1 MKTAKQIVRQP
12 IKSTAGILIIALAVA
27 VLVTCV
33 GQYTA
38 TVLTRTNLDDRY
50 NTVALLSDTY
60 LWQQNESGNRVHLSE
75 LPDEIQNWIDNT
87 VQTRPDLV
95 QADSSTGLVSA
106 YIPELNIDN
115 FSQYEGGD
123 QMGEFNIGNPY
134 RCAMLEVTLTEI
146 VTEVITDTSSF
157 FADGIEQEMLN
168 YVSLLCTA
176 RVDGV
181 VGLESGFRKPIG
193 NTILLTIAVCS
204 EEELDALHLQVGSRY
219 LVYGMDYSDMD
230 SDELRN
236 KILNNLPA
244 YEELFGK
251 APLVGI
257 GLDLSQITNQID
269 CTMTVCDFS
278 SLPWNTAT
286 FDENGAFTGF
296 VSYTDERAFYYADS
310 DGYHMVSVPAEEYI
324 ADYSIP
330 TIAALEG
337 TSTKFL
343 ASADGVLWNKTLD
356 SMNISN
362 HGFPV
367 LAVDKLGYQPAFSR
381 ELARIVDGRDFSES
395 ERLNGEKV
403 CIISE
408 SLATA
413 NGLQVGDTI
422 ELRTY
427 AYDPNIEVQRTEMM
441 NSTAFP
447 SAAIYSQTMG
457 FTSEMETYTIVGLY
471 RQENAWQNQNDPY
484 GFTPNTIFV
493 PKAAIDCEMISYSE
507 GIYST
512 LIIQNG
518 KMDEFMQLQEDAGY
532 PGLFVCYDSG
542 YSEIA
547 TALTD
552 YEAVSGRALYIGI
565 SVYTVMMVL
574 FVILFPMQQRKTL
587 ATMCSLGATRGEQIQ
602 HITIGAVALLIPGT
616 MIGAVAGSLLWE
628 RVAAKLM
635 ESINIQLPLEANML
649 VTAPALSVCHLVIMT
664 LVVLMIAIALS
675 TNKGLIG
682 RK

>member
-1 MKTAKQIVRQP
+1 MKTIKQILRQP
-12 IKSTAGILIIALAVA
+12 MKTISGVLIVALAVA
-27 VLVTCV
+27 ILVTCV

-38 TVLTRTNLDDRY
+38 TMLTRTNLDDHY

-60 LWQQNESGNRVHLSE
+60 FWQKNESGNRVHLSE

-87 VQTRPDLV
+87 IQTRPDLV
-95 QADSSTGLVSA
+95 QDNSSTGLVSA
-106 YIPELNIDN
+106 YIPSLSIDN
-115 FSQYEGGD
+115 FSQYENGD
-123 QMGEFNIGNPY
+123 QMGDFNIGNPY
-134 RCAMLEVTLTEI
+134 RCAMLEVTLAEI
-146 VTEVITDTSSF
+146 GTEVITDTSSF
-157 FADGIEQEMLN
+157 FADGIEQELLN
-168 YVSLLCTA
+168 HVSVLCTA
-176 RVDGV
+176 RVESV
-181 VGLESGFRKPIG
+181 IGLESGFRKPTG
-193 NTILLTIAVCS
+193 KTILLTITVCN
-204 EEELDALHLQVGSRY
+204 EEELDALQLQVGSRY

-286 FDENGAFTGF
+286 FDDNGAFTGF
-296 VSYTDERAFYYADS
+296 VSLTDERAFYYADS
-310 DGYHMVSVPAEEYI
+310 EGYHMISIPAEEYI

-330 TIAALEG
+330 TIVALEG
-337 TSTKFL
+337 IPAEFL
-343 ASADGVLWNKTLD
+343 ASADGVLWSETLD

-427 AYDPNIEVQRTEMM
+427 AYDPNIEVQRNEMM

-457 FTSEMETYTIVGLY
+457 FTSELQAYTIVGLY

-493 PKAAIDCEMISYSE
+493 PKTAIDCEMISYSE

-512 LIIQNG
+512 LVIQNG
-518 KMDEFMQLQEDAGY
+518 KMDEFMKLQEDAGY

-542 YSEIA
+542 FSEIA

-552 YEAVSGRALYIGI
+552 YEDVSSRALYIGI
-565 SVYTVMMVL
+565 AVYAVMMVL
-574 FVILFPMQQRKTL
+574 FIVLFPVQQTKTL
-587 ATMCSLGATRGEQIQ
+587 ATMCSLGAIRNLQIR
-602 HITIGAVALLIPGT
+602 HLTIGAVALLIPGT
-616 MIGAVAGSLLWE
+616 LIGAVAGALLWK

-649 VTAPALSVCHLVIMT
+649 ITAPALSVCHLILVILIV
-664 LVVLMIAIALS
+664 LVVAIPLS
-675 TNKGLIG
+675 ANKGSMG

>member
-1 MKTAKQIVRQP
+1 MKTIRQVSRQP
-12 IKSTAGILIIALAVA
+12 LKSFAGIIMVALAVA

-60 LWQQNESGNRVHLSE
+60 FWQQNESGNRVHLSE
-75 LPDEIQNWIDNT
+75 LPDEIQSWIENT

-95 QADSSTGLVSA
+95 QDNSSTGLVSA
-106 YIPELNIDN
+106 YVPELNIDN
-115 FSQYEGGD
+115 FSQYENGD
-123 QMGEFNIGNPY
+123 QMGDFNIGNPY

-146 VTEVITDTSSF
+146 GTEVITDTSSF
-157 FADGIEQEMLN
+157 FADGVEQEMLN
-168 YVSLLCTA
+168 YVSVLCTT

-181 VGLESGFRKPIG
+181 IGLEAGFRKPIG
-193 NTILLTIAVCS
+193 KTILLTITVCN
-204 EEELDALHLQVGSRY
+204 EEELDALDLQVGSRY

-230 SDELRN
+230 SFELRN
-236 KILNNLPA
+236 EILNNLSA

-286 FDENGAFTGF
+286 FDENGDFTGF
-296 VSYTDERAFYYADS
+296 VSYTDERAFYYTDS
-310 DGYHMVSVPAEEYI
+310 EGYHMISIPAEEYI

-337 TSTKFL
+337 TPAEFL
-343 ASADGVLWNKTLD
+343 ASSDGELWNETLD

-381 ELARIVDGRDFSES
+381 ELARIVDGRDFSEY

-427 AYDPNIEVQRTEMM
+427 GYDPNIEVQRTEIM

-457 FTSEMETYTIVGLY
+457 FTSEMEEYTIVGFY
-471 RQENAWQNQNDPY
+471 RLENAWQNQNDPY
-484 GFTPNTIFV
+484 GFTPNMIVV

-518 KMDEFMQLQEDAGY
+518 KMDEFIQLQADAGY

-565 SVYTVMMVL
+565 AVYAVMMVL
-574 FVILFPMQQRKTL
+574 FVVLFPVQQRKTL
-587 ATMCSLGATRGEQIQ
+587 ATMCSLGATRGNQIQ
-602 HITIGAVALLIPGT
+602 HLTVGAVVLLIPGT
-616 MIGAVAGSLLWE
+616 LIGAVAGSLLWE
-628 RVAAKLM
+628 QVATKLM
-635 ESINIQLPLEANML
+635 ESINIQLPMEADML
-649 VTAPALSVCHLVIMT
+649 VTAPALSVCHLAVMALNI
-664 LVVLMIAIALS
+664 LMIAIALS
-675 TNKGLIG
+675 ANKGLMG